1 MAGCLK
7 SSWARDVGIGE
18 VCFLSIGVAG
28 AHDVPWCRW
37 LKNKLKCII
46 TCPFFFF
53 AISLGLRQ
61 DMRVVETRR
70 VGSLPVGTQWMC
82 IAVRKWASTHVG
94 RVGGGPCCL

>member
-7 SSWARDVGIGE
+7 SSWGRDVGIGE
-18 VCFLSIGVAG
+18 VCFLCIGVAG
-28 AHDVPWCRW
+28 ALDVPWCRR
-37 LKNKLKCII
+37 LKNKLKCIT
-46 TCPFFFF
+46 TCLFFS

-70 VGSLPVGTQWMC
+70 VRSLPVGTQWTY
-82 IAVRKWASTHVG
+82 IAVRKWASTHAG